1 MALFPVLP
9 LADEGDE
16 KTLLDMAE
24 FILRASILARR
35 EGILA
40 LEGFLD
46 TQFNLSLPDNSKTI
60 IERLFEYLIDGIDE
74 KCISDIAYYSINAL
88 DPASFS
94 GNEKLALMMASEGVL
109 AVGRGENPH
118 VVCKIFV
125 AMMGEKIGSKFY
137 SIYPNLIDSIME
149 EEAKLCRQREQ
160 DIERQTKSRMKSQLE
175 CCNEKQKNSEEI
187 QEPAMTLD
195 ELKAAV
201 LRNVD
206 YFIQTSADL
215 RKRLRE
221 MLLEFAEENS
231 LDKIKTLLEDYGTE
245 EDTVKCFQAQ
255 FQKAINLRESLR
267 KFLDIFG
274 ASRDEVSDLVCA
286 DVRFCTCIEELG
298 HDMWKKFE
306 DVLKANYLDEIVER
320 IHRTAIFFED
330 VIYFDDISVQKL
342 IQKNSEILVKAIAYT
357 DEEIR
362 EKFLRNVSKN
372 KRKEIEEILSSGK
385 AIDRSD
391 SIKCQNIFVKSIRQ
405 LCKTCDIF
413 LEKFY

>member
-46 TQFNLSLPDNSKTI
+46 TQFNLSLPDKSKTI

-118 VVCKIFV
+118 VVCKIFA

-160 DIERQTKSRMKSQLE
+160 DIERQTKSWMKSQLE

-201 LRNVD
+201 LQNVD

-231 LDKIKTLLEDYGTE
+231 LDKIKTLLEDYG
-245 EDTVKCFQAQ
+245 
-255 FQKAINLRESLR
+255 
-267 KFLDIFG
+267 
-274 ASRDEVSDLVCA
+274 DLVCA

>member
-46 TQFNLSLPDNSKTI
+46 TQFNLSLPDKSKTI
-60 IERLFEYLIDGIDE
+60 IECLFEYLIDGIDE
-74 KCISDIAYYSINAL
+74 KVISDIAYYSINAL

-125 AMMGEKIGSKFY
+125 AMMGEKIGLKFY
-137 SIYPNLIDSIME
+137 SIYPNLIDSIAE
-149 EEAKLCRQREQ
+149 EEDKLCRQREQ

-245 EDTVKCFQAQ
+245 EDTVKCFQTQ

-267 KFLDIFG
+267 KFFDIFG

-306 DVLKANYLDEIVER
+306 DVLKANSLAEIVER

-372 KRKEIEEILSSGK
+372 KRKEIEKILSSGK

-391 SIKCQNIFVKSIRQ
+391 SIKCQNIFVKTIRQ

>member
-1 MALFPVLP
+1 
-9 LADEGDE
+9 
-16 KTLLDMAE
+16 
-24 FILRASILARR
+24 
-35 EGILA
+35 
-40 LEGFLD
+40 
-46 TQFNLSLPDNSKTI
+46 
-60 IERLFEYLIDGIDE
+60 
-74 KCISDIAYYSINAL
+74 
-88 DPASFS
+88 
-94 GNEKLALMMASEGVL
+94 
-109 AVGRGENPH
+109 
-118 VVCKIFV
+118 
-125 AMMGEKIGSKFY
+125 
-137 SIYPNLIDSIME
+137 
-149 EEAKLCRQREQ
+149 
-160 DIERQTKSRMKSQLE
+160 
-175 CCNEKQKNSEEI
+175 
-187 QEPAMTLD
+187 MTLD

-201 LRNVD
+201 LQNVD

-245 EDTVKCFQAQ
+245 EDTVKCFQVQ
-255 FQKAINLRESLR
+255 FQKAINLRQSLC
-267 KFLDIFG
+267 KFLDIFR

-342 IQKNSEILVKAIAYT
+342 IQKNPEILVKAIAYT